1 MHVGVKAVTLTND
14 GVVDDVSIGGTLVNV
29 TTVSVISLAS
39 FGEDE
44 DCDSALLPCMVAVVT
59 GGHVNTGVVS
69 NEEGRAMEIR
79 ADVSD
84 LDCTSISVS
93 TFPLFGKY

>member
-1 MHVGVKAVTLTND
+1 MHVGVKAVTLIND
-14 GVVDDVSIGGTLVNV
+14 GVDDVSIGSTLVNV

-39 FGEDE
+39 FGENKDY
-44 DCDSALLPCMVAVVT
+44 DSALLPCMVEVVT

-69 NEEGRAMEIR
+69 NEEGCAMEIR
-79 ADVSD
+79 ADISD

>member
-1 MHVGVKAVTLTND
+1 
-14 GVVDDVSIGGTLVNV
+14 
-29 TTVSVISLAS
+29 
-39 FGEDE
+39 
-44 DCDSALLPCMVAVVT
+44 MVEVVT